1 MQDFRR
7 LMISAT
13 FKSEL
18 FKSFVS
24 AFDLSTY
31 SYIMHNIILRRISHK
46 ISTGEVNLFVP
57 SPEIEG
63 RNAVEYIWY
72 ILFYLPADHKKN
84 LT

>member
-18 FKSFVS
+18 FKSF

-31 SYIMHNIILRRISHK
+31 IMHDIILRRISHK
-46 ISTGEVNLFVP
+46 ISTSEVSLFVP

-63 RNAVEYIWY
+63 RNAVEY
-72 ILFYLPADHKKN
+72 
-84 LT
+84 TG